1 MAGKIDPTDI
11 IGKKFNLLTPYDY
24 YEKRTP
30 RKTPNHGNKTRHLYI
45 YKCHCDCGNEFEVE
59 RYNLMSGHTQSC
71 GCQHKERARKA
82 VSEAKRTHGDSHK
95 RLYKIWHSM
104 KIRCNVPSVEGYK
117 WYGAKGIRVC
127 DEWNNSYESF
137 KEWSLSHGYTEK
149 LSIDRIDYNGDY
161 TPDNCRWVTM
171 KEQQNNR
178 CNNNW
183 ITYNGKTQTFTQ
195 LAEEHGINPYTL
207 HSRVYQRGWDLD
219 KALHTPVRVQI
230 ETKPR
235 KKRKQPQVSE
245 AMLQPSLT

>member
-82 VSEAKRTHGDSHK
+82 CADALRTHGDSYA
-95 RLYKIWHSM
+95 RLYTIYRGM
-104 KIRCNVPSVEGYK
+104 RDRCENPNGHAYQ
-117 WYGAKGIRVC
+117 WYGERGIKVC
-127 DEWNNSYESF
+127 DEWANSYEVF
-137 KEWSLSHGYTEK
+137 REWALSHGYTDE
-149 LSIDRIDYNGDY
+149 LTIDRIDFNGNY
-161 TPDNCRWVTM
+161 EPDNCRWVTM

-178 CNNNW
+178 CNNNY
-183 ITYNGKTQTFTQ
+183 IEYEGKTYTLTQ
-195 LAEEHGINPYTL
+195 LAEAHNIVPSTL
-207 HSRVYQRGWDLD
+207 HTRLYLYGWDLET
-219 KALHTPVRVQI
+219 ALHKPIMQNNS
-230 ETKPR
+230 KGPR
-235 KKRKQPQVSE
+235 KKRKQSQVSE